1 MRQAEQ
7 ATQDDAECFARRGFS
22 QRIGFGE
29 RPALIIIDM
38 VKGVYRSGRIARGSS
53 R

>member
-7 ATQDDAECFARRGFS
+7 ANQDDAEFFARRGFG

-38 VKGVYRSGRIARGSS
+38 VKAFTDQAALLGARSR
-53 R
+53 